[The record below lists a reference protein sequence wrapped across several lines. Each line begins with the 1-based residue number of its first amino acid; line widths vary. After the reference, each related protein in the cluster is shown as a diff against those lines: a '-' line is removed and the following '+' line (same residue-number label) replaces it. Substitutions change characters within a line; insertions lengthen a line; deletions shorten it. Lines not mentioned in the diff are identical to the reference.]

1 MSFRLP
7 DWRFIALFFIMLYVC
22 CSCRTARVERSV
34 EHSVS
39 AVSSADSL
47 SAVAESRRA
56 RLSDARRRYAEYIYD
71 SVSVGEMPFH
81 YRRHTIE
88 RTDTILRT
96 DTLLRT
102 DTIYRFR
109 DHQSRDTIQLTDTV
123 YLSIPSSGYVLNGSC
138 SGGLS
143 SGGFFSRLSPFSRTT
158 AEPSPVYSPRTAL
171 GRLWEGLLSALRFL
185 LFALVAVLSLA
196 GLLALL
202 RRFVR

>member
-7 DWRFIALFFIMLYVC
+7 DWRLIALFFIMLYVC

-34 EHSVS
+34 ERSVS

-47 SAVAESRRA
+47 SASAESRRA

-71 SVSVGEMPFH
+71 SVSVGEIPFH

-102 DTIYRFR
+102 DTVYRTR
-109 DHQSRDTIQLTDTV
+109 TLHTRDTIMQTDTV
-123 YLSIPSSGYVLNGSC
+123 YINP
-138 SGGLS
+138 
-143 SGGFFSRLSPFSRTT
+143 SPFSRTT

>member
-7 DWRFIALFFIMLYVC
+7 DWRLIALFFIMLYVC

-34 EHSVS
+34 ERRVS
-39 AVSSADSL
+39 AVSSADSV

-71 SVSVGEMPFH
+71 SVSVYNPTGVDSMKINSVEKENSAVLPNIYH

-102 DTIYRFR
+102 DTIYRTR
-109 DHQSRDTIQLTDTV
+109 TLHTRDTIIQTDTV
-123 YLSIPSSGYVLNGSC
+123 YINP
-138 SGGLS
+138 
-143 SGGFFSRLSPFSRTT
+143 SPFSRTT